1 MRRDFD
7 ISIFY
12 AKNKSS
18 KFFVIDYGW
27 VVVENKQSRLAD
39 VKIDNS
45 PLSSSS
51 PILNPTNHST
61 SRGDF

>member
-1 MRRDFD
+1 MQK
-7 ISIFY
+7 IKV
-12 AKNKSS
+12 A

-45 PLSSSS
+45 SLSSSS